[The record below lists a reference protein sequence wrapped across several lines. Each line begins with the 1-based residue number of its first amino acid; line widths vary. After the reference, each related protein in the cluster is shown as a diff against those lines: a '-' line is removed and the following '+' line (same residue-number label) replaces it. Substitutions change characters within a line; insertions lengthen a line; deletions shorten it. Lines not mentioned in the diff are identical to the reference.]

1 MKERMTQLAAAL
13 NLSMRGFS
21 MAIGM
26 SPGWGT
32 TMSGKG
38 IGSDVLAKILARFP
52 EVNPT
57 WLITGEGEIFQLESE
72 DVGDSMLNSE
82 NYYRKLCISL
92 AKDNDDLRVENA
104 KLRQDLYDAIDKY
117 KKITMENIALME
129 KHSAND

>member
-1 MKERMTQLAAAL
+1 MKERMMQLAAAL

-26 SPGWGT
+26 SSGWGT
-32 TMSGKG
+32 TMSEKG

-57 WLITGEGEIFQLESE
+57 WLITGEGEIFKLESE
-72 DVGDSMLNSE
+72 DVGDSVLNSE
-82 NYYRKLCISL
+82 NYYRKLYISL

-117 KKITMENIALME
+117 KKITMENISLMQ
-129 KHSAND
+129 KHGAND